1 MKKLIETVKEYK
13 EIKNELN
20 KDKDEYVFSPSF
32 LEKVYLHNCKCSHAS
47 TGIITTLLYTAL
59 VVNDSRI
66 SNYVHE
72 YESFAG
78 VFDR

>member
-1 MKKLIETVKEYK
+1 MKKFIETVKEYK
-13 EIKNELN
+13 EIKKELSN
-20 KDKDEYVFSPSF
+20 KEEYVFSTSF
-32 LEKVYLHNCKCSHAS
+32 LEKVYMHNCKCSHAS
-47 TGIITTLLYTAL
+47 TGIISTLLYTPL
-59 VVNDSRI
+59 IVNDSRV